1 MIDVNEI
8 WSSDKKLKTVT
19 GLSIQEANF
28 IFVDFEQELRKIRRP
43 ENSSSVV
50 GRPAKLN
57 SKEIFLM
64 LMIFIRHY
72 NTYEFIAL
80 MFGIHTSN
88 VKRWIDDSHLALGN
102 ILKKKGFARL
112 LLINQKKL
120 LKSILN
126 NSEKSILM
134 ALNNLL
140 EDQKTIQASVKIT
153 LEKRKCTLRKQC

>member
-8 WSSDKKLKTVT
+8 WSSDKKLKIAT
-19 GLSIQEANF
+19 GLSIQETYL
-28 IFVDFEQELRKIRRP
+28 IFEDFEQEL
-43 ENSSSVV
+43 ENRNSVV

-72 NTYEFIAL
+72 NTYELMSL
-80 MFGIHTSN
+80 MFNIHTSS

-102 ILKKKGFARL
+102 VLKKKGFARL
-112 LLINQKKL
+112 LLINQRKL
-120 LKSILN
+120 SRNTLN

-134 ALNNLL
+134 TLNNLL
-140 EDQKTIQASVKIT
+140 EDQKRI
-153 LEKRKCTLRKQC
+153 